1 MTTNPGPR
9 HDWTHRLSAADRVG
23 RAGRLALLAI
33 AGLLIAIGYLIL
45 YPLIGAPAGL
55 LAILPVMLAGWLFGL
70 RWGVAITALII
81 LPLHS
86 LLIRLLQDPDW
97 YAASQGVRVSAIIAL
112 LLLAVAVGLASD
124 SSREAIRQAGER
136 AQAAAELH
144 ESSLRLRLLVEQ
156 MPAVLWSTDRQ
167 LIFRS
172 MSGAGMY
179 RLNLFPDNV
188 VGTSLPALLGD
199 DEEAQ
204 RAIAGHRQALQGER
218 VSYEIHWRASYFLVH
233 VEPLLDETGAVS
245 GVLGL
250 ALDVTAEKR
259 AELALRQAQKL
270 ESLGMLAGGVAHDFS
285 NLLVAML
292 GHSSLALEKL
302 PAGAPAREHVQRA
315 IQAAEQ
321 ARELTRQM
329 LAFSGRETRETRPIE
344 LNGLVQANIHLFQVV
359 LPAGISIETMLTP
372 DLPPVMADAGLLQQV
387 VMNLLLNA
395 AEAYHGGEGVVT
407 LGTRLRQLPE
417 PEAAPSAALLFA
429 SGPMPAGPYV
439 ELCVQDAGVG
449 LDAETAARM
458 FEPFYSRKE
467 SGYGLGLPVV
477 LGIVEKLGGG
487 MRVISPAGAGSP
499 AGVGSPAGAGSPVG
513 AGSPTGDGQA
523 GRGARFELL
532 FPAAN
537 APIVADAAKV
547 ADASTVVDGPAVA
560 NVSPAPA
567 AGLVLIVDDDPI
579 VRLTLVDMLELGG
592 IRSLAAEDGPAAL
605 ALYQQHMGKIRLVLL
620 DLSMPG
626 MSGGETLRALQAI
639 DPAVR
644 VAITS
649 GYDPDRAANR
659 AGVLGYLPKPY
670 DAGRLLEFV
679 GGLM

>member
-23 RAGRLALLAI
+23 RAGRLGLLAG
-33 AGLLIAIGYLIL
+33 AGLLTAIGYLIL

-55 LAILPVMLAGWLFGL
+55 LAILPVMLSGWLFGL

-86 LLIRLLQDPDW
+86 LLIRLLQDPAW
-97 YAASQGVRVSAIIAL
+97 YAASQGVRISAIIAL
-112 LLLAVAVGLASD
+112 LLLAVVAGLASD

-218 VSYEIHWRASYFLVH
+218 VSYEIHWQASYFLVH

-329 LAFSGRETRETRPIE
+329 LAFAGRETRETRPIE

-417 PEAAPSAALLFA
+417 PETAPSAALLFA

-487 MRVISPAGAGSP
+487 MRVISP
-499 AGVGSPAGAGSPVG
+499 VGTGSPVG
-513 AGSPTGDGQA
+513 AGSPTGDEQA

-532 FPAAN
+532 FPVAA
-537 APIVADAAKV
+537 PAAME
-547 ADASTVVDGPAVA
+547 ASTTVDAPTAVDGPAVA
-560 NVSPAPA
+560 DPSAAPP
-567 AGLVLIVDDDPI
+567 AGLVLIVDDDPM

-592 IRSLAAEDGPAAL
+592 FRSLAAEDGPAAL
-605 ALYQQHMGKIRLVLL
+605 ALYQQHLGEIRLVLL

-626 MSGGETLRALQAI
+626 MGGDETLRALRQI

-649 GYDPDRAANR
+649 GYDPDRSANR
-659 AGVLGYLPKPY
+659 AGVLGYLAKPF
-670 DAGRLLEFV
+670 DAGALLEFV
-679 GGLM
+679 GRLM